1 MSHQKKL
8 TKEEL
13 MSLFEGKNSY
23 ISDSVSHKKALEFI
37 SENDFPDSKNEK
49 WKNTDISKITRHK
62 FTVYNRG
69 AYKNQLEET
78 FNVYNAEVEKMV
90 FVNGRFSEINSSLSN
105 QNKKIFIGSIK
116 QGKELFNDVFT
127 SFYNT
132 TDIAQDNIFSAFNT
146 AFAQDG
152 AFIYIPENTV
162 FDKPIH
168 ILFYSDGE
176 NSKGIIQNRNL
187 IVTGKNSSVQILTS
201 FHSLSYD
208 TVFTNVVNEIF
219 ALENSNV
226 VFNTFQG
233 SGEGAFQINNT
244 HIVQQKSSSIQT
256 NISIMCGELVRNDL
270 TVNLNGEFCNT
281 ELNGFYIPEKEQYFD
296 NHITINH
303 NSPNCTSTQLYK
315 GVVDNKAEASFF
327 GKVYVAPCSQK
338 TDASQSNR
346 NIILSDY
353 AKAHSMP
360 QLEIYADDVSCSHG
374 STTGQL
380 DENVLFYLK
389 SRGISERIAKTLLL
403 TAFIHEVIDKIQ
415 SKPYRDLLS
424 FLSNKRLKG
433 DAIEGMCT
441 KKICP
446 SC

>member
-13 MSLFEGKNSY
+13 MSLFEGNNSY
-23 ISDSVSHKKALEFI
+23 LSDKDSHLRAVKYI
-37 SENDFPDSKNEK
+37 SENNFPDSKTES
-49 WKNTDISKITRHK
+49 WKNTDISRILRHK
-62 FTVYNRG
+62 YLLYNRG
-69 AYKNQLEET
+69 AYKNIIDET
-78 FNVYNAEVEKMV
+78 FNVYHTDVEKIV
-90 FVNGRFSEINSSLSN
+90 FINGRFSEINSSISYN
-105 QNKKIFIGSIK
+105 NEKIFIGSIK
-116 QGKELFNDVFT
+116 EGKEKFNQIFQKY
-127 SFYNT
+127 YNKT
-132 TDIAQDNIFSAFNT
+132 QISSDNVFSAFNT

-152 AFIYIPENTV
+152 AFIYIPENTHI
-162 FDKPIH
+162 DKPVH

-187 IVTGKNSSVQILTS
+187 IVAGKNSSLQILTS
-201 FHSLSYD
+201 YHSLSYD
-208 TVFTNVVNEIF
+208 TVLTNVATEIF
-219 ALENSNV
+219 ALENSNI

-244 HIVQQKSSSIQT
+244 HINQEKASSIQT
-256 NISIMCGELVRNDL
+256 NISTMCGELVRNDL
-270 TVNLNGEFCNT
+270 IVNLNGEYCNT
-281 ELNGFYIPEKEQYFD
+281 ELNGFYLPEKEQHFD
-296 NHITINH
+296 NYIKINH
-303 NSPNCTSTQLYK
+303 NSPNCTSKQLYK

-327 GKVYVAPCSQK
+327 GKVYVAPGSQK

-353 AKAHSMP
+353 AKVYSKP

-380 DENVLFYLK
+380 DKNVLFYLQ

-424 FLSNKRLKG
+424 FLTNKRLKG